1 MDQIAQDS
9 LLRSRSKRKLDRQQ
23 ASNAVELRAQR
34 GRDSSVVEDESLH
47 NFLEGLREK
56 HLSSARSEF
65 IGPDALVDVIDID
78 DVVDWINAIGYPEYA
93 DKFVENEVDGR
104 TLKTITPQELREEI
118 GVTSPKHRRDI
129 LRRLDGLIMSTGCA
143 HLDPLP
149 EVGRVLSLLSNVRT
163 YQSWTLV
170 GVQLFIF
177 SVGYMRLGPLIRPV
191 WLVATGSL
199 FAAVSAVG
207 VFTVRSAEAT
217 LQSTLSCLNS
227 GLFRPQLHF
236 SLKQYAGISYR
247 RFLAV
252 LRNSTS
258 TRRVL
263 TPAYRAV
270 VVLAVIELIIFLLTI
285 GSMIATLGY
294 KPDT

>member
-1 MDQIAQDS
+1 MNQVALDS
-9 LLRSRSKRKLDRQQ
+9 LLRSRSKKKLDRQQ

-34 GRDSSVVEDESLH
+34 ARDSPIVEDESLH
-47 NFLEGLREK
+47 DFLEGLREK

-65 IGPDALVDVIDID
+65 IGPDALVDVIDVD

-118 GVTSPKHRRDI
+118 GITSPKHRRDI

-143 HLDPLP
+143 HLDPIP

-170 GVQLFIF
+170 GIQLFIF
-177 SVGYMRLGPLIRPV
+177 SVGYMRLGPVIRPV

-199 FAAVSAVG
+199 FAAVSAIG
-207 VFTVRSAEAT
+207 VFT
-217 LQSTLSCLNS
+217 
-227 GLFRPQLHF
+227 
-236 SLKQYAGISYR
+236 YAGISYR

-252 LRNSTS
+252 LRNSS
-258 TRRVL
+258 SDRRVL

-270 VVLAVIELIIFLLTI
+270 VVLAVIELLIFLLTI
-285 GSMIATLGY
+285 GSMIATLVF
-294 KPDT
+294 KPDI